1 MAKITLYFRDFAFF
15 HNDCRRDQ
23 IKTNLPARPLNSGQ
37 AKSGTGQSKPGT
49 RAKQGVWW
57 SGQRNNRRAGFFFF
71 SEGSVFAA
79 SRSRTLRKT
88 QTSTPPNPALQRR
101 TTAASRSRTLRKTP
115 TSTPPNRALQRR
127 TTAAG
132 RSRKL
137 RKTSTSTPPNRAL
150 QRRPTAASGSRKLRF
165 GLAHDSQ
172 PGVNTTPQKCF
183 HRRYDG
189 FFGDREQA

>member
-1 MAKITLYFRDFAFF
+1 MNFPRVFCQKMAKITLDFRDFAFF

-57 SGQRNNRRAGFFFF
+57 SGQRNNRRAWFFFF

-88 QTSTPPNPALQRR
+88 QTSTPPNP
-101 TTAASRSRTLRKTP
+101 
-115 TSTPPNRALQRR
+115 ALQRR